1 MKGAQG
7 IDGSKGVNG
16 APGVAGMKGDTGDV
30 NMIGSSVFSTLKTNG
45 HTFGTGPI
53 TYDEVILGEEL
64 VNKNTGIFT
73 VKTPGTYWFSF
84 SGQAYNNGYVGMYLN
99 GERKM
104 IFEDQNSAHKAVAF
118 SWTLALNE
126 DDEVQLKI
134 DSGKYYVDN
143 DTTSSKIY
151 FQGFL
156 LKSSA

>member
-1 MKGAQG
+1 M
-7 IDGSKGVNG
+7 NG
-16 APGVAGMKGDTGDV
+16 APGVAGMKGDKGEV

-45 HTFGTGPI
+45 YYLKGGGPI

-84 SGQAYNNGYVGMYLN
+84 SGQAYGNGYVGMFLN

-104 IFEDQNSAHKAVAF
+104 IFEDQNSAHKNVAF

-134 DSGKYYVDN
+134 DSGRYYVDN

-156 LKSSA
+156 LKPSA